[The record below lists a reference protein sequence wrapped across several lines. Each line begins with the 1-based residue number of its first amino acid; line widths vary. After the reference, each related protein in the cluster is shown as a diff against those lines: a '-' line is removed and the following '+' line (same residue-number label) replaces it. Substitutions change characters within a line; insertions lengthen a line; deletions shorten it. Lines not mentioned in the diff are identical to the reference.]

1 MPVLQYRVKT
11 SFSPGRRSDR
21 VGGVGEDG
29 PVRPRHVAVDGDGER
44 AVASSRLV
52 GAVGDAV
59 GPGGGAV
66 GDAVGGPARGA
77 VRIAVGPAR
86 GAVRIAV
93 GPACGAVRIAVGHGG
108 GAVGVVST
116 GATVAAMGTAPVL
129 VAATTVWSGSGA
141 VTVGSPGC
149 AIWTVGGVPV
159 RIVVRISGGAIWV
172 AASML
177 GSPGGAVLV
186 VGWTVA
192 PTRTVAVWPGIIL
205 DAVRP
210 SCGTVWIVTRLG
222 GAIGVAARVL
232 GSPAGCILVIRAGI
246 SSTGTVVAMW

>member
-11 SFSPGRRSDR
+11 SLSPGRRSDR

-44 AVASSRLV
+44 AVASSRLM

-77 VRIAVGPAR
+77 VRIAIGPAR

-93 GPACGAVRIAVGHGG
+93 GPAS
-108 GAVGVVST
+108 GAVGVVSA

-129 VAATTVWSGSGA
+129 AAATTVWSGSGA

-149 AIWTVGGVPV
+149 AIWTVGGVSV
-159 RIVVRISGGAIWV
+159 RIAVRISGGAIWV

-192 PTRTVAVWPGIIL
+192 PT
-205 DAVRP
+205 
-210 SCGTVWIVTRLG
+210 
-222 GAIGVAARVL
+222 
-232 GSPAGCILVIRAGI
+232 
-246 SSTGTVVAMW
+246 

>member
-44 AVASSRLV
+44 AVASSRLM

-66 GDAVGGPARGA
+66 GDAVRGPACGAVRIAVGGPARGA
-77 VRIAVGPAR
+77 VRIAVGPGG
-86 GAVRIAV
+86 GAIRIAV
-93 GPACGAVRIAVGHGG
+93 GPARGAVWIAVGPASGT
-108 GAVGVVST
+108 VGVVST

-129 VAATTVWSGSGA
+129 AAAATVWSGSGA

-149 AIWTVGGVPV
+149 AIWTVGGVSV
-159 RIVVRISGGAIWV
+159 RIAVRISGGAIWV

-192 PTRTVAVWPGIIL
+192 PT
-205 DAVRP
+205 
-210 SCGTVWIVTRLG
+210 
-222 GAIGVAARVL
+222 
-232 GSPAGCILVIRAGI
+232 
-246 SSTGTVVAMW
+246 